1 MDPRDEFF
9 HVPND
14 DPFWSE
20 SHYFDFVGDDLQGH
34 VRLGF
39 YPNQDRAN
47 VFAYLVDGE
56 TVYALRDDGIPPEDT
71 HGLAVDTET
80 VEFVA
85 RPRSVGTEWRV
96 ELDGRFNRCT
106 GAAEALALDGP
117 AVYVSLSM
125 TTTYRHEPFLY
136 SDGRDF
142 PVGED
147 EDRYE
152 VATTVEGRATVAGE
166 DRSFEAVGERDH
178 SWGTR
183 RWTDAEWLWI
193 SGAFE
198 DGTAYNHLTFWLPE
212 FPEQRYVNGFWYD
225 GETVSPFTDA
235 SVEAEPGFGADTAHA
250 WMREGDAPRIQVDLS
265 WDGGTTTIDVEPFA
279 TTPVD
284 WVDDEAGRRPVL
296 NRSPARQ
303 TRDGSLSGEGFLE
316 NMTQLDVGV

>member
-1 MDPRDEFF
+1 MDASDEFF

-20 SHYFDFVGDDLQGH
+20 SHYFDFVGEDRQGH

-39 YPNQDRAN
+39 YPNRDRAN
-47 VFAYLVDGE
+47 LFAYLVDGE
-56 TVYALRDDGIPPEDT
+56 TVYALRDDEIPPAAT
-71 HGLAVDTET
+71 HGLAVTTED

-85 RPRSVGTEWRV
+85 KPRTIGEEWTV
-96 ELDGRFNRCT
+96 ELDGRFRRCAT
-106 GAAEALALDGP
+106 APEVLAVEGP
-117 AVYVSLSM
+117 PVDVSLAA
-125 TTTYRHEPFLY
+125 TYTYRHDPFLY

-142 PVGED
+142 PAGED

-152 VATTVEGRATVAGE
+152 VAAHVEGEATIDDEEWG
-166 DRSFEAVGERDH
+166 FETVGERDH

-198 DGTAYNHLTFWLPE
+198 DGTAYNHLTFWLPD
-212 FPEQRYVNGFWYD
+212 FPDQRYVNGFWYD
-225 GETVSPFTDA
+225 GTAVNPLTDA
-235 SVEAEPGFGADTAHA
+235 TVEATPAFGTETARA
-250 WMREGDAPRIQVDLS
+250 WMQDGDSPGIEIALE
-265 WDGGTTTIDVEPFA
+265 WDGGETTIEVDPFA

-284 WVDDEAGRRPVL
+284 WIDEDAGQRAVL

-303 TRDGSLSGEGFLE
+303 TRDGTVAGDGFLE
-316 NMTQLDVGV
+316 NMTQLPHSA